1 MKKLFILFLCLCV
14 GDSFATGIGNVSS
27 APCDNDTLSK
37 YTGTAN
43 IEINWEPNVIGL
55 RWSNGNEQING
66 QTSCTYDGTITVPPQ
81 PTKLGYTFKGWKVDH
96 SCGLKNVDTAVNAT
110 WRCSLNPNGRR
121 IGSNCQYTLTENGTY
136 AVLFDYGIV
145 LGEVLC
151 STTRG
156 NAGIIGTPDTNDT
169 GNYCWCR
176 ITGYIW
182 PEGGLCSTTS
192 GWMYENLN
200 SDDIAAGGTCE
211 SHCAG
216 TCAYRLNTY
225 EHRRIPLYNSL
236 PE

>member
-55 RWSNGNEQING
+55 RWSNGTEQING

-96 SCGLKNVDTAVNAT
+96 SCGLKNVDPNIDNGEA
-110 WRCSLNPNGRR
+110 RCYKNHD
-121 IGSNCQYTLTENGTY
+121 GSKGCISANYDLTENGTY
-136 AVLFDYGIV
+136 AVHFDYGTI
-145 LGEVLC
+145 LGEALC
-151 STTRG
+151 SSTE
-156 NAGIIGTPDTNDT
+156 GIGGKIGTPDTNTT
-169 GNYCWCR
+169 GDYCWCR

-192 GWMYENLN
+192 AWMYEYLN
-200 SDDIAAGGTCE
+200 PGRTCING
-211 SHCAG
+211 CAL
-216 TCAYRLNTY
+216 TCAYRLDQY
-225 EHRRIPLYNSL
+225 EDRREPLYNSL